1 MRTMDEIMKEQIS
14 KNIPKRKKVNID
26 ALMELNPIEREVIL
40 QLMEGKSYIKSE
52 IRKMLETK
60 NIITSCDR

>member
-1 MRTMDEIMKEQIS
+1 MDEMMKEQIS

-26 ALMELNPIEREVIL
+26 ALMELNPSEREVIL
-40 QLMEGKSYIKSE
+40 QLMEGKSYIKPE
-52 IRKMLETK
+52 IKQMLETK